1 MPVECLLYFFFCL
14 SYNQEGEPQLELP
27 FLIICTN
34 KMRMDYLTY
43 SAKSVRRMSPL
54 RRKVSCIAK
63 AALRQ
68 W

>member
-1 MPVECLLYFFFCL
+1 MPVECLLYFFCRL
-14 SYNQEGEPQLELP
+14 SCIQEREPQLELP

-34 KMRMDYLTY
+34 KIWMDYLTY